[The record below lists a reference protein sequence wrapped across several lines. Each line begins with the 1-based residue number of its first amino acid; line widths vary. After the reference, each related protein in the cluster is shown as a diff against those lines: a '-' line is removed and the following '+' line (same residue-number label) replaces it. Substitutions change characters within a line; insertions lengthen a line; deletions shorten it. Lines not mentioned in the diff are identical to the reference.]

1 MIKQKNGNGKNSLS
15 ICHWNLGSKKWRNKR
30 NQIQALVDQ
39 NNCDLIFI
47 SEANLDETTPVHE
60 SLITGYDITLPKT
73 VIRNGTARLIL
84 LTKENLNFELK
95 ENLMDDIF
103 SSIWV
108 KISRQGI
115 KSLMVCGI
123 YRRTPVSKPRH

>member
-1 MIKQKNGNGKNSLS
+1 MKQKNGNGKNSLS

-39 NNCDLIFI
+39 NSPDLIFI
-47 SEANLDETTPVHE
+47 SEANLDEMTPLHE
-60 SLITGYDITLPKT
+60 SLISGYDITLPKT
-73 VIRNGTARLIL
+73 VTRNGTARLAL
-84 LTKENLNFELK
+84 LTKENLDFELK

-108 KISRQGI
+108 KISRQGVVYI
-115 KSLMVCGI
+115 ENTNI
-123 YRRTPVSKPRH
+123 